1 MNILFLIPGFPD
13 DEKDYKLSFLW
24 LEVKYLLDIK
34 DINIVVCSNNDSN
47 IKRSNLTIKK
57 LKQTNNTIL
66 LVITFLK
73 FLFTIK
79 TVQLNYW
86 KELYYNP
93 RNLLR
98 NVFIEMQI
106 RKIIEQN
113 KIDIIHNHFAY
124 PSGYCG
130 NLANHNNIPLIMNL
144 RGIDIDKVDEFTYG
158 YRQNKNYERR
168 LIVSI
173 KNASK
178 VILQNKN
185 FYDKVLELVSLI
197 DKNKL
202 LIIPNGVELNQKYL
216 VNKTNANQKILNILF
231 VGSLLKRKGVDYL
244 VLSAEELK
252 SRNINFIYQIIGEG
266 EDEKYF
272 KDFVKEKGLQKHFIL
287 YGKVEKNMISE
298 FFNNCDIL
306 VLPTLADS
314 FPNVI
319 IEAMMHKKPVIAFKT
334 GGVPDMIEDGKTGF
348 LIEQKDYKAMADK
361 LYYFY
366 SNPSE
371 KITMG
376 EFGYQKVIKEF
387 DINLKVERY
396 YNLYQSLLN
405 GKN

>member
-1 MNILFLIPGFPD
+1 
-13 DEKDYKLSFLW
+13 
-24 LEVKYLLDIK
+24 
-34 DINIVVCSNNDSN
+34 
-47 IKRSNLTIKK
+47 
-57 LKQTNNTIL
+57 
-66 LVITFLK
+66 
-73 FLFTIK
+73 
-79 TVQLNYW
+79 
-86 KELYYNP
+86 
-93 RNLLR
+93 
-98 NVFIEMQI
+98 
-106 RKIIEQN
+106 
-113 KIDIIHNHFAY
+113 
-124 PSGYCG
+124 
-130 NLANHNNIPLIMNL
+130 
-144 RGIDIDKVDEFTYG
+144 
-158 YRQNKNYERR
+158 
-168 LIVSI
+168 
-173 KNASK
+173 
-178 VILQNKN
+178 
-185 FYDKVLELVSLI
+185 
-197 DKNKL
+197 
-202 LIIPNGVELNQKYL
+202 
-216 VNKTNANQKILNILF
+216 
-231 VGSLLKRKGVDYL
+231 
-244 VLSAEELK
+244 
-252 SRNINFIYQIIGEG
+252 
-266 EDEKYF
+266 
-272 KDFVKEKGLQKHFIL
+272 L